1 MRRSYY
7 IVLLAGLCI
16 LNNGCGD
23 KKDTAPPADTAAV
36 IQYTTPSAGATFLN
50 GTTMQVKGN
59 IIDNDGIS
67 AVKLEVRNTASNTVM
82 YQQNI
87 STSSV
92 TYFDF
97 NFNWTVAGISS
108 ATNATVRVICTDRY
122 SYQVSKDVSV
132 VLTD

>member
-7 IVLLAGLCI
+7 IFLLAGLCI

-23 KKDTAPPADTAAV
+23 KKDTPPPADTAAV
-36 IQYTTPSAGATFLN
+36 IQYTTPTTGATFLN
-50 GTTMQVKGN
+50 GTMMQVKGN
-59 IIDNDGIS
+59 IIDNNGLS
-67 AVKLEVRNTASNTVM
+67 TVKLEVRNTASNTVM

-87 STSSV
+87 STGSV

-97 NFNWTVAGISS
+97 NFNWTVTGISTP
-108 ATNATVRVICTDRY
+108 TNATVRVICTDRY
-122 SYQVSKDVSV
+122 NYQVSKDVSV

>member
-1 MRRSYY
+1 MRLLQY
-7 IVLLAGLCI
+7 ILLLTGFSI
-16 LNNGCGD
+16 LNTRCGD
-23 KKDTAPPADTAAV
+23 KNDTPPPADTAAV
-36 IQYTTPSAGATFLN
+36 IQFTSPSAGAIFLN

-67 AVKLEVRNTASNTVM
+67 AVKLEVRNTASNSIM
-82 YQQNI
+82 YQQNV
-87 STSSV
+87 STSGV

-97 NFNWTVAGISS
+97 NFNWTVSGISS

-122 SYQVSKDVSV
+122 SYQVSKDVNV